1 MKGILLTLFS
11 FVIATKLCAQN
22 KLIYEDENVQSL
34 FFVDYTLRG
43 SEDSCLLQYSNNQII
58 SSGNTYGGDSH
69 IYGNLLKEIQALLD
83 VIAHDRVPA
92 AEDMDIDTVVLKERF
107 NRDLVQKEYGGW
119 FLEPDSDACVYI
131 LKEYQSIDKLNEWLQ
146 KSYPSIDSGVFVI
159 NTAHDPRG
167 IKIVIQTDMRT
178 YYFDMRDIEIF
189 QPYLMRTSDKD
200 CLKFITNFNI
210 NKHIRN
216 LFRAL
221 NVNRKIPWRD
231 EVIESYIL
239 FCAEEYRL

>member
-1 MKGILLTLFS
+1 
-11 FVIATKLCAQN
+11 
-22 KLIYEDENVQSL
+22 
-34 FFVDYTLRG
+34 
-43 SEDSCLLQYSNNQII
+43 
-58 SSGNTYGGDSH
+58 
-69 IYGNLLKEIQALLD
+69 LD

-131 LKEYQSIDKLNEWLQ
+131 LKEYQSIDKLNAWLQ